1 MNPLFLV
8 LLLLLLGLLIVL
20 LVVLA
25 RLYRALRYSRTENDQ
40 LRSILQLS
48 SSRAQNDLKSLR
60 QLRHDLRHYLRVAQ
74 MPLSDSLLYSEPQ
87 DQAAPP
93 QNWVLSS
100 LEDYYRQRAE
110 HLGFQVDLR
119 LELIPTREELLPD
132 LCLLLSNL
140 LENAV
145 EALQREGSGW
155 LRARSHSTP
164 GYLSLVVVNSS
175 SQKLHIRN
183 GHYLSSKREGRY
195 GIGLSTALDIARRYG
210 GSAEFS
216 ADGKEFRASVFL
228 PWSASPQPPKP
239 SFSSVK

>member
-1 MNPLFLV
+1 MNPLFLA
-8 LLLLLLGLLIVL
+8 LLLLLAGLIIVL
-20 LVVLA
+20 LVVLV
-25 RLYRALRYSRTENDQ
+25 RLRRTLRYSRTENDQ

-74 MPLSDSLLYSEPQ
+74 TPLSADLLFSELQ
-87 DQAAPP
+87 DQAPP
-93 QNWVLSS
+93 SQSWVLSS
-100 LEDYYRQRAE
+100 LEDYYRQQAE
-110 HLGFQVDLR
+110 HLGFQADLH
-119 LELIPTREELLPD
+119 LDLPPAREDLLPD

-145 EALQREGSGW
+145 EALQREGAGW

-164 GYLSLVVVNSS
+164 GYLSLVVVNSC
-175 SQKLHIRN
+175 SQRLRIRN

-195 GIGLSTALDIARRYG
+195 GIGLTTVLDIARRYG

-228 PWSASPQPPKP
+228 PWSASPSSPPN
-239 SFSSVK
+239 SLNL